1 MAITTEPS
9 EAFTTLPDD
18 EVLADTVVALEE
30 GGFSGVQ
37 PKSDRH
43 TVLVS
48 PVGPF
53 VGPNAPI
60 CTLLQRVR
68 AGLQASRK
76 AAYKRSNG
84 LSELLW
90 ATASHARGRRFE
102 TRRAP
107 SSERPA
113 SAWSSSL

>member
-1 MAITTEPS
+1 MAAGFAAPTGTYEPSEGEHMAITTEPS

-30 GGFSGVQ
+30 GGFSWVQ

-60 CTLLQRVR
+60 CTFAA
-68 AGLQASRK
+68 AGP
-76 AAYKRSNG
+76 G
-84 LSELLW
+84 G
-90 ATASHARGRRFE
+90 TAGQS
-102 TRRAP
+102 
-107 SSERPA
+107 
-113 SAWSSSL
+113 